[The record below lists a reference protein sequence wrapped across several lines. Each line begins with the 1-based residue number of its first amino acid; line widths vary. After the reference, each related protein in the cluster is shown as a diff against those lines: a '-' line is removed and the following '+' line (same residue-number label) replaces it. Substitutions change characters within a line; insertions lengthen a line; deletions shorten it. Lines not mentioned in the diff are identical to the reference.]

1 MFDTMTLTKVTGS
14 VCGALLVYLFGAWA
28 AEALYHVGHDAHGD
42 EVAQAYV
49 IEVAGA
55 EATEETVVEEGP
67 AFDVVLASADPAAG
81 EKVFNKCKA
90 CHKVDGTDG
99 TGPHLNGVV
108 NRGKASAPGF
118 GYSDALLAM
127 AGDAWTP
134 ENMNAF
140 LENPK
145 GYAPGNKMS
154 FAGLG
159 KVEERANLIAY
170 LSTLN

>member
-1 MFDTMTLTKVTGS
+1 MFDTMTLTKLTGA

-28 AEALYHVGHDAHGD
+28 AEALYTVGGGHG
-42 EVAQAYV
+42 EEHAQAYV

-55 EATEETVVEEGP
+55 ETTEEAVEEGP
-67 AFDVVLASADPAAG
+67 TFDVVLASADPAAG
-81 EKVFNKCKA
+81 EKVFGKCKA

-108 NRGKASAPGF
+108 NRAKASVGGF

-127 AGDAWTP
+127 ASDAWSP
-134 ENMNAF
+134 ENLNGY

-145 GYAPGNKMS
+145 AYAPGNKMA

-159 KVEERANLIAY
+159 KIEDRANVIAY
-170 LSTLN
+170 LATLN

>member
-28 AEALYHVGHDAHGD
+28 AEALYHTGQEAHGD

-55 EATEETVVEEGP
+55 EVVEEAAVEEGP

-81 EKVFNKCKA
+81 EKVFGKCKA

-108 NRGKASAPGF
+108 NRPKASAAGF

-127 AGDAWTP
+127 AGDAWSP

-140 LENPK
+140 LTNPK
-145 GYAPGNKMS
+145 AYAPGNKMS
-154 FAGLG
+154 FAGLA
-159 KVEERANLIAY
+159 KVEERAAVIAY
-170 LSTLN
+170 LATLN